1 VLVTNHVLSGA
12 VAGAVIRRPV
22 PAFLVGVAS
31 HFVLDAL
38 PHWGRFRKEQ
48 FLRVAVA
55 DGLTGLAAMGA
66 LAAAAPAGR
75 RAAVVAG
82 MAGAALPDLDKPAL
96 LWFGASPFPAPV
108 DRFHTWIQDEAPDRF
123 GHEAAAAAG
132 FAGAALLLFAW
143 KRGRPGT
150 GPRQAA
156 ASRSSAVR
164 IRFSETG
171 TRVPSVCANRLTRNS
186 SISQRTA
193 RASSP
198 SRAAAGRPVSAR

>member
-22 PAFLVGVAS
+22 PAFVVGVAS
-31 HFVLDAL
+31 HFLLDAL
-38 PHWGRFRKEQ
+38 PHWGQFSRER

-96 LWFGASPFPAPV
+96 LWFGVSPFPPPV

-123 GHEAAAAAG
+123 GYEAAVAAA
-132 FAGAALLLFAW
+132 FAGAALLLLGRDRRRRA
-143 KRGRPGT
+143 RSLVSGRPA
-150 GPRQAA
+150 GPARSGS
-156 ASRSSAVR
+156 AS
-164 IRFSETG
+164 
-171 TRVPSVCANRLTRNS
+171 P
-186 SISQRTA
+186 
-193 RASSP
+193 
-198 SRAAAGRPVSAR
+198 RPAPAFPASARTG